1 MSILHA
7 VPVGIPLL
15 SPLPRAKRKGQMVA
29 DRLEAK
35 LKSEPSPCTMGGALR
50 QGVKRMHGLPVNH
63 IEERARLQLDP
74 KPAKKKKKRYIT
86 YKRQKTKITTSKNK
100 TQQTA

>member
-1 MSILHA
+1 MLFQE
-7 VPVGIPLL
+7 VYPPP
-15 SPLPRAKRKGQMVA
+15 PLPRAKRKGQMVA

-35 LKSEPSPCTMGGALR
+35 PNSEPSPLHGGALR

-74 KPAKKKKKRYIT
+74 KPAKKKKRYIT
-86 YKRQKTKITTSKNK
+86 YKPQKTKITTSKNK